1 MPDLS
6 DPLGPPKI
14 VTGVDYM
21 HALAALGYNVE
32 NMSSPLPTM
41 TKIAQSATSLV
52 DNQYNQAMQWQ
63 KSKADTQEAVAR
75 ANNIDSQTAYN
86 NQALDLRL
94 KDLDLQNKQRQQGLD
109 FASDEHPI
117 KQKILEN

>member
-41 TKIAQSATSLV
+41 TKIAQGFTSLV
-52 DNQYNQAMQWQ
+52 DNQYNQALQWQ
-63 KSKADTQEAVAR
+63 KSQADTQETLARVRNYDSVTNFNDASIDARVA
-75 ANNIDSQTAYN
+75 DVQSQSTY
-86 NQALDLRL
+86 
-94 KDLDLQNKQRQQGLD
+94 
-109 FASDEHPI
+109 
-117 KQKILEN
+117 